1 VNVRLMHGNGDQGV
15 LFAVGEVM
23 GGMVMYIEAG
33 CLNLY
38 YNGFGEYHSMLSLPI
53 EPGERCA
60 TLEYEATGKRRGRG
74 RLRIDEDGAGG
85 SGDWQDLSP
94 TLMYGFHEGL
104 DIGIDRRAP
113 VSWALRERHGSFRYT
128 GQIRDVVIDSGPL
141 APDSALV
148 PR

>member
-1 VNVRLMHGNGDQGV
+1 
-15 LFAVGEVM
+15 
-23 GGMVMYIEAG
+23 
-33 CLNLY
+33 
-38 YNGFGEYHSMLSLPI
+38 
-53 EPGERCA
+53 
-60 TLEYEATGKRRGRG
+60 
-74 RLRIDEDGAGG
+74 
-85 SGDWQDLSP
+85 
-94 TLMYGFHEGL
+94 MYGFHEGL